1 MRRLMRLSRPASLVA
16 LILAGT
22 AVGLAVLLILRRRR
36 DREGGEPGEDIG
48 HDAGASSV
56 AAPDRV
62 LLGGQTRPR
71 PRDEPWADQ
80 SERRRLTEGPYRPA
94 PDEPATEPAEEP

>member
-1 MRRLMRLSRPASLVA
+1 MQRSMRLSRPASLLA
-16 LILAGT
+16 LILAST
-22 AVGLAVLLILRRRR
+22 AVGLAVLLIIRRRR
-36 DREGGEPGEDIG
+36 DRAGGEPGEDIG

-62 LLGGQTRPR
+62 LLGRETRPR
-71 PRDEPWADQ
+71 PRDEPWGDQ

-94 PDEPATEPAEEP
+94 PDESPTEPGEAP